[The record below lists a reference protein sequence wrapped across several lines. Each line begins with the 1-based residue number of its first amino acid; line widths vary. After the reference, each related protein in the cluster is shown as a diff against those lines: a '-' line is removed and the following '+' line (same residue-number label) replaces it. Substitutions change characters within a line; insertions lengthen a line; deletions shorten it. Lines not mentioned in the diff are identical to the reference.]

1 MQHLQKHAYIYEQL
15 LRTSKRGKYFYFLQ
29 CNLRARHQKME
40 SGTRGLKFLMRSL
53 SLINILAVRTK
64 SVCVKFYYSVS
75 ICIAFVLWYKKSIC
89 VVLLKQLVC
98 TSFSG
103 PARGAKIWGC
113 TIVLPACHAKN
124 SRGFHYLF
132 LLKNWRCTCT
142 LCTPSSASP
151 DFSYTTNNLR

>member
-1 MQHLQKHAYIYEQL
+1 M
-15 LRTSKRGKYFYFLQ
+15 S
-29 CNLRARHQKME
+29 NLGARHQKME

-89 VVLLKQLVC
+89 VVLLQQLVC

-142 LCTPSSASP
+142 LFILLPPVLIFLTLQIILGRVHINKK
-151 DFSYTTNNLR
+151 TTFT